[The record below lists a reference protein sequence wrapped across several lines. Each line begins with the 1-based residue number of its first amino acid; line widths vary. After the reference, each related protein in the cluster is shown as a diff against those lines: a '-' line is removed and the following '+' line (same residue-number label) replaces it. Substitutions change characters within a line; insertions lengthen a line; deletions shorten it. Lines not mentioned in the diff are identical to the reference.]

1 MIKSSGGV
9 KRDGERECIA
19 VTGALIAREH
29 KNSKF
34 HKAKSGTNKFQMGD
48 RGAHQR
54 ETNTPTDACSTARI
68 IDAIMRLA
76 AWHGGCQAVY
86 AAGAIVVMQAAAP
99 LRNFPNVFLAA
110 ASARNL
116 GIPSESRGRGDLFEA
131 DSSLVLYF

>member
-1 MIKSSGGV
+1 
-9 KRDGERECIA
+9 
-19 VTGALIAREH
+19 
-29 KNSKF
+29 
-34 HKAKSGTNKFQMGD
+34 MGD

-99 LRNFPNVFLAA
+99 LRNFPNVFWPQLPLETLAYRA
-110 ASARNL
+110 NPGAGVIFL
-116 GIPSESRGRGDLFEA
+116 KPI
-131 DSSLVLYF
+131 VL